1 MWDFFHGLVG
11 WIASSIGWLFGQAV
25 PDANAQQLP
34 QLTGFWLAVY
44 AIAASV
50 VAAAGTMGK
59 AFYDDRDKE
68 RKEQTTRMRIA
79 KGNDR
84 SRRYSVE
91 TREYL
96 EELAKFIAK
105 IPGCPPGIPEPP
117 GPPEQHITLEPDDDD

>member
-25 PDANAQQLP
+25 PDANAQLP
-34 QLTGFWLAVY
+34 QLTGFWLACY

-50 VAAAGTMGK
+50 VAAATTVIK
-59 AFYDDRDKE
+59 SYYEDKEKE
-68 RKEQTTRMRIA
+68 RKEETIRMRITR
-79 KGNDR
+79 GNNR

-117 GPPEQHITLEPDDDD
+117 GPPEQNITLEPDDDD